1 MYIETT
7 PQVIPL
13 VVVYIRFVDIFM
25 RSKISIMRVEM
36 LKLQRSPSG

>member
-13 VVVYIRFVDIFM
+13 VVVYITFMDLFM